1 MAKLPVERALGMKW
15 NVEIDAFEFKVVAS
29 DKPETKRGILSTVA
43 SLYDPLGL
51 AAPVTLLAKYQLQR
65 LWQIKI
71 DWDAQL
77 PETELVQWRQWKSAL
92 PALLNMKI
100 PRCY

>member
-1 MAKLPVERALGMKW
+1 M
-15 NVEIDAFEFKVVAS
+15 
-29 DKPETKRGILSTVA
+29 DKPETKRGILSTVV

-51 AAPVTLLAKYQLQR
+51 AKCQLQR
-65 LWQIKI
+65 LWQLKI

-77 PETELVQWRQWKSAL
+77 PDTELMEWRRRKSAL

-100 PRCY
+100 PRCYKSNILTKTSIPTKDLKDVQLHN